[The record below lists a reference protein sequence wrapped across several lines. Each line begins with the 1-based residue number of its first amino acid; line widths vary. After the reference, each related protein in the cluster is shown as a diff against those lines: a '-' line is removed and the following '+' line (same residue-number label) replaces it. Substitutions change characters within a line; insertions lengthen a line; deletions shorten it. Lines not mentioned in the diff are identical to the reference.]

1 VYGRNLRRV
10 TQTRRSVIAGAV
22 AAAGGT
28 VLAACQQRREGGASE
43 QVGAREAQLVVYMR
57 DAEQEAFAKRSQEF
71 MEKYPKIK
79 IDFQG
84 LPDYYT
90 KVQAAFAGGVGPDVF
105 YTHTSNLKYQEFAVK
120 GIAAPIDDML
130 AKSKVDLSAYLGKA
144 IEALKLDGKLY
155 GLPVRGQFAWMFLYY
170 NKRIFQEAGLNPPNP
185 NWTFDDIVAAAEKLT
200 IRRGDE
206 VERWGYYHTY
216 GGFEQTVAFV
226 RNFNGEFFDPPDGPG
241 KRCTLNSSQ
250 CLQAFQWIYDLWH
263 KRKIATPTLN
273 WNLFGEGKIAMVGAR
288 LAGERATVKNAVK
301 DNFEWTFIKQPKGPG
316 RYGGFL
322 STDALELRAD
332 TKYKPEAFEAL
343 VWYTNRE
350 SGIAAALQSQGSLT
364 PGFRK
369 DVYCSQ
375 ELLNDSRFPRDA
387 MQANCDNT
395 NVTESYT
402 YPHNL
407 RLTEIEPILNK
418 YLPQLQ
424 RNEAQPSASWL
435 NDLAREIQVVLDMPR
450 L

>member
-1 VYGRNLRRV
+1 
-10 TQTRRSVIAGAV
+10 
-22 AAAGGT
+22 
-28 VLAACQQRREGGASE
+28 
-43 QVGAREAQLVVYMR
+43 
-57 DAEQEAFAKRSQEF
+57 
-71 MEKYPKIK
+71 
-79 IDFQG
+79 
-84 LPDYYT
+84 
-90 KVQAAFAGGVGPDVF
+90 
-105 YTHTSNLKYQEFAVK
+105 
-120 GIAAPIDDML
+120 
-130 AKSKVDLSAYLGKA
+130 
-144 IEALKLDGKLY
+144 
-155 GLPVRGQFAWMFLYY
+155 
-170 NKRIFQEAGLNPPNP
+170 
-185 NWTFDDIVAAAEKLT
+185 
-200 IRRGDE
+200 
-206 VERWGYYHTY
+206 
-216 GGFEQTVAFV
+216 
-226 RNFNGEFFDPPDGPG
+226 
-241 KRCTLNSSQ
+241 
-250 CLQAFQWIYDLWH
+250 
-263 KRKIATPTLN
+263 
-273 WNLFGEGKIAMVGAR
+273 MVGAR